1 MKKIITQKNFIIR
14 NTLNIIILDLLF
26 FLTANIINLLNP
38 ITLFIIPLIS
48 IKLSSLIS
56 SANKEIVK
64 ESNDN
69 FKNQLLISEFIATI
83 ISYFLL
89 FHFNIIV
96 FLIYLLGA
104 FIGHLISVKSIEN
117 KISKETPQESSKD
130 SQTNSNNSIDIA
142 SDKVGNDYSNII
154 KSYKMEKFDD
164 NNVIKFLN
172 MNNLDSSKY
181 FIASQQ
187 PEGYSFLLYG
197 NLAALTITY
206 YIVYFDSQN
215 ILLFQLSTAT
225 NRKIVNLIKL
235 NRADIN
241 EIKFKDDSFANLK
254 VITIKFKDKKDW
266 VLSANKK
273 LKKFEHQSE
282 SLEEFEHWFN

>member
-225 NRKIVNLIKL
+225 NRNIVNLIKL

>member
-14 NTLNIIILDLLF
+14 DTLNIIILDLLF